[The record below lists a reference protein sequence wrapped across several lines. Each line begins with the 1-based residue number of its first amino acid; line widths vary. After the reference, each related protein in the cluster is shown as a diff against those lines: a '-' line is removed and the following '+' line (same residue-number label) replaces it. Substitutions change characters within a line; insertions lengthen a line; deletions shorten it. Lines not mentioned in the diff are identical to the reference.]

1 MFLDRNEGTIN
12 PISWMCNTLIDTQIG
27 GVHIDALIRGL
38 VEVLFCVNRN
48 SEKIVTQLIE
58 TKTYLLL
65 GICNTH
71 CHCIN
76 ILVVVP
82 WVWMKRVNFLE

>member
-1 MFLDRNEGTIN
+1 
-12 PISWMCNTLIDTQIG
+12 MCNTLLDTQIG
-27 GVHIDALIRGL
+27 GVDIDAFITGL
-38 VEVLFCVNRN
+38 FELLFCVNRN

-65 GICNTH
+65 GICNIH

-82 WVWMKRVNFLE
+82 WVLDE

>member
-65 GICNTH
+65 GICNIH

-82 WVWMKRVNFLE
+82 WVWMNRVNFLE